1 MIVGT
6 ISVLTVVSIDFW
18 RHSRYIESGGGG
30 GSLATGRVASRD
42 RLSLVKSINAISTKD
57 IRGVG
62 WNLPSIGN
70 GISLASVIGITGWDR
85 SRLLE
90 VSFSSIDLISNSRH
104 IPSIGNGSFVAFKGS
119 ASWNRLSEA
128 LSKTSIVWG
137 VWVSNTVMV
146 ISSVR
151 DILSIQ
157 D

>member
-70 GISLASVIGITGWDR
+70 GIFLAFKGSARWNR